1 MSEKFKGKYR
11 NETFRAQWWDYN
23 SNGAYFITICTQN
36 RVNYFGEI
44 QDGQM
49 ILSEIGKLV
58 HQFWMEIPNHFPH
71 IRLGEFVIMP
81 DHMHGILLLNRN
93 VAVQHS
99 YDPNE
104 MQNLYDEIQSHIRRD
119 VSPKHPYKS
128 IQNPNISN
136 DISNDELSVIQ
147 INPPIEKNQS
157 PSFSSISPKSGSI
170 PVAIRSFKSVVSKHA
185 HKLNK
190 DFEWQKLYHDRIIR
204 DYEEFIRIKYYIQ
217 NNPKNWL
224 KK

>member
-1 MSEKFKGKYR
+1 MSEKFKGMYR
-11 NETFRAQWWDYN
+11 SETFRAQWWDYN

-36 RVNYFGEI
+36 RVHYFGEI

-71 IRLGEFVIMP
+71 IRFGEFVVMP
-81 DHMHGILLLNRN
+81 DHMHGILILDRN
-93 VAVQHS
+93 S
-99 YDPNE
+99 R
-104 MQNLYDEIQSHIRRD
+104 SD
-119 VSPKHPYKS
+119 VSPKHRDNSPKHPNKS
-128 IQNPNISN
+128 TQYPDTSN
-136 DISNDELSVIQ
+136 DVSFDSSFDIQ
-147 INPPIEKNQS
+147 INHPIEKNQS
-157 PSFSSISPKSGSI
+157 PYFSSISPKSGSI

-190 DFEWQKLYHDRIIR
+190 DFQWQKLYHDRIIR
-204 DYEEFIRIKYYIQ
+204 DFEEFIRIKYYIQ

-224 KK
+224 KKNKSNGS

>member
-36 RVNYFGEI
+36 RVHYFGEI

-71 IRLGEFVIMP
+71 IRLGEFVVMP
-81 DHMHGILLLNRN
+81 DHMHGILILDRN
-93 VAVQHS
+93 S
-99 YDPNE
+99 
-104 MQNLYDEIQSHIRRD
+104 RRD
-119 VSPKHPYKS
+119 VSPKHPNIS
-128 IQNPNISN
+128 TQHPNISN
-136 DISNDELSVIQ
+136 DESFDIQ
-147 INPPIEKNQS
+147 NHPHHH
-157 PSFSSISPKSGSI
+157 FSSISPKSGSI
-170 PVAIRSFKSVVSKHA
+170 PVAIRSFKSVLSKHA

-190 DFEWQKLYHDRIIR
+190 DFQWQKLYHDRIIR
-204 DYEEFIRIKYYIQ
+204 DFEEFIRIKYYIQ
-217 NNPKNWL
+217 NNPKNWMN
-224 KK
+224 KNKRNGS

>member
-23 SNGAYFITICTQN
+23 SNGSYFITICTQN
-36 RVNYFGEI
+36 RVHYFGEI
-44 QDGQM
+44 QEGQM

-71 IRLGEFVIMP
+71 IRLGEFVVMP
-81 DHMHGILLLNRN
+81 DHMHGILILDRN

-99 YDPNE
+99 YESND
-104 MQNLYDEIQSHIRRD
+104 IQFHPRSD
-119 VSPKHPYKS
+119 VSPKHR
-128 IQNPNISN
+128 NISN
-136 DISNDELSVIQ
+136 DNSSNIQ

-157 PSFSSISPKSGSI
+157 PNFSSISPKSGSI
-170 PVAIRSFKSVVSKHA
+170 PVAIRSFKSIVSKHA

-190 DFEWQKLYHDRIIR
+190 DFQWQKLYHDRIIR

>member
-11 NETFRAQWWDYN
+11 NVTFRAQWCDYN

-36 RVNYFGEI
+36 RVRYFGGI

-81 DHMHGILLLNRN
+81 DHMHGILILDRN
-93 VAVQHS
+93 S
-99 YDPNE
+99 R
-104 MQNLYDEIQSHIRRD
+104 SD
-119 VSPKHPYKS
+119 VSPKHRDNSPKHPNKS
-128 IQNPNISN
+128 MQYPDTSN
-136 DISNDELSVIQ
+136 DVSFDSSFDIQ

-157 PSFSSISPKSGSI
+157 SNFSSISPKSGSI
-170 PVAIRSFKSVVSKHA
+170 PVAIRSFKSVLSKHA

-190 DFEWQKLYHDRIIR
+190 DFQWQKLYHDRIIR
-204 DYEEFIRIKYYIQ
+204 DFEEFIRIKYYIQ
-217 NNPKNWL
+217 NNPKNWM
-224 KK
+224 KKNKRNG

>member
-36 RVNYFGEI
+36 RVHYFGEI

-71 IRLGEFVIMP
+71 IRFGEFVVMP
-81 DHMHGILLLNRN
+81 DHMHGILILDRN
-93 VAVQHS
+93 S
-99 YDPNE
+99 R
-104 MQNLYDEIQSHIRRD
+104 SD
-119 VSPKHPYKS
+119 VSPKHRDNSPKHPNKS
-128 IQNPNISN
+128 PKHPNNSMHYPDTSN
-136 DISNDELSVIQ
+136 DVSFDSSFDIQ

-157 PSFSSISPKSGSI
+157 SNFSSISPKSGSI
-170 PVAIRSFKSVVSKHA
+170 PVAIRSFKSVLSKHA

-190 DFEWQKLYHDRIIR
+190 DFQWQKLYHDRIIR
-204 DYEEFIRIKYYIQ
+204 DFEEFIRIKYYIQ
-217 NNPKNWL
+217 NNPKNWM
-224 KK
+224 KKNKSNGS